1 MRVGMKMSRSKQV
14 KCADCGHDARPAEGD
29 RPNSLRDYFLAFGI
43 ITPVS
48 VAAGI
53 WLVLNYGV
61 L

>member
-1 MRVGMKMSRSKQV
+1 MQIRMNMTRSKPV
-14 KCADCGHDARPAEGD
+14 KRIDCRRNAEADPGD
-29 RPNSLRDYFLAFGI
+29 RPNSLRDYFLAFGL

-53 WLVLNYGV
+53 WLVLNYGM